1 MISGEPME
9 GTVGGTGVQVILPD
23 APQTALDTAR
33 NLRENSE
40 RRIDPPVRKSF
51 VRNDDED
58 ERPPLARLIG
68 RGGRGGAVAVKLYL
82 ALIWRCSAP
91 PYTTDVPARVW
102 ARLLGLYEPDTLGA
116 RRIAAALDVLHDEK
130 LIDVTK
136 RRGEPSLIKLLEE
149 SGTGDA
155 YEIPSTAHQFASP
168 ANKPRH
174 VYFKVPSL
182 LWTDGHIQSMS
193 ASALA
198 MLLVALAEQGKDKRE
213 TWWSTALFPARY
225 NLTPTTR
232 SKGTRELVGHRLLLV
247 TKRSVSNSPRAQ
259 AFSRERVRN
268 VYLLINGAYPHGAD
282 DRARAAI
289 AKKTAKKTVKKT
301 PEKRIVK
308 RSLTTSVTASN
319 AGQTSKTAKARAAGA
334 RRRRTTS

>member
-1 MISGEPME
+1 ME

-23 APQTALDTAR
+23 APESALETAKSLRDT
-33 NLRENSE
+33 SE
-40 RRIDPPVRKSF
+40 RRVDVPVRKSF

-58 ERPPLARLIG
+58 ERPPLSRLIG

-91 PYTTDVPARVW
+91 PYTTDVPARIW
-102 ARLLGLYEPDTLGA
+102 ARLLGLDQPDTLGA

-149 SGTGDA
+149 SGTGAA
-155 YEIPSTAHQFASP
+155 YDIPSTAHQFASP
-168 ANKPRH
+168 SNKPKH
-174 VYFKVPSL
+174 VYFKIPSA

-198 MLLVALAEQGKDKRE
+198 MLLVALAEQGKDKRK
-213 TWWSTALFPARY
+213 TWWSTTVFPARY

-232 SKGTRELVGHRLLLV
+232 SKGTRELVGRRLLLV
-247 TKRSVSNSPRAQ
+247 TKRSVPNSAKAQ

-268 VYLLINGAYPHGAD
+268 VYLLINEAYPHDAD
-282 DRARAAI
+282 DRARAALAKKG
-289 AKKTAKKTVKKT
+289 AKKTTKRTVKKSPAT
-301 PEKRIVK
+301 RIVK
-308 RSLTTSVTASN
+308 RSHAKGTSAKSAEPVMGAKS
-319 AGQTSKTAKARAAGA
+319 AKASAA
-334 RRRRTTS
+334 RPRNPRSMT